1 MIRQLVHR
9 NRSYRRFD
17 QSKSISKQTLR
28 DLVDLARLSASAAN
42 LQNLRF
48 WLVDHPDND
57 VFSCLRWANYLKN
70 WDGPME
76 GERPAAYIIVLG
88 PQNFTKFTSFDA
100 GIACQS
106 ILLGATEIGL
116 GGCILASVDK
126 EKLQKLEGIPSDWEI
141 MLVIALGVP
150 AEEVVIDNIGEGG
163 NIEYYRDEK
172 GRHHVPKRDLD
183 ILILN

>member
-1 MIRQLVHR
+1 MVRQLVLR

-17 QSKSISKQTLR
+17 ESQKISKQTLR

-48 WLVDHPDND
+48 WLVDHPND
-57 VFSCLRWANYLKN
+57 GVFGCLRWANYLKD
-70 WDGPME
+70 WEGPLQ
-76 GERPAAYIIVLG
+76 GERPSAYIIILG
-88 PQNFTKFTSFDA
+88 PCKFTKFTSYDV

-106 ILLGATEIGL
+106 MLLGATEIGL
-116 GGCILASVDK
+116 GGCMIASVDK
-126 EKLQKLEGIPSDWEI
+126 DKLHKLQNIPPDWEI
-141 MLVIALGVP
+141 MLVLALGVP
-150 AEEVVIDNIGEGG
+150 SEEVVIDTIGVGE

-183 ILILN
+183 TLILN